1 MELTDEETMEESC
14 GGKNHI
20 CVLAFL
26 PHILDSGA
34 EGRNKYRALLSE
46 VSKSFRATAF
56 SFLWFEI
63 GAQPDLE
70 QKLELTFG
78 APALVAYSMDRQAYA
93 VLRGSFSLK
102 AVTGFLHSIST
113 GPQRTISLSELPK
126 VVQTEPWNGAD
137 APPVEEE
144 MSLSDIMGDDE
155 F

>member
-1 MELTDEETMEESC
+1 M
-14 GGKNHI
+14 
-20 CVLAFL
+20 
-26 PHILDSGA
+26 
-34 EGRNKYRALLSE
+34 
-46 VSKSFRATAF
+46 
-56 SFLWFEI
+56 
-63 GAQPDLE
+63 
-70 QKLELTFG
+70 ELTFG

-113 GPQRTISLSELPK
+113 GRQRTISLSELPK